1 MRLGLF
7 GGTFDPPHVGHLLAA
22 TDACDYLA
30 LDQLVF
36 IPAALQPLKAGR
48 TVAPAEV
55 RLEMLQAMVDGDPRF
70 RVDPVEIER
79 GGLSFTVDTLQS
91 YAERH
96 SGAERFFF
104 VGVDAL
110 QTLDSWREPGR
121 VVSLARL
128 AVLARAAAEGALVN
142 EAELRERVRTLGGA
156 AALDPVVL
164 TTRRVDVSSTEIR
177 GRVQEGKPIRG
188 FVLEAVARCIE
199 ERGLYR

>member
-1 MRLGLF
+1 VRLGLF

-30 LDQLVF
+30 LDKLVF

-48 TVAPAEV
+48 TVAPAEA
-55 RLEMLQAMVDGDPRF
+55 RLEMLQATVDGDPRF
-70 RVDPVEIER
+70 SVDPVEIER

-110 QTLDSWREPGR
+110 HTLDSWREPGR

-128 AVLARAAAEGALVN
+128 AVLARATAEGALVN
-142 EAELRERVRTLGGA
+142 EAELRQRVRALGGA
-156 AALDPVVL
+156 EALDPVVL

-177 GRVQEGKPIRG
+177 GRVREGKPVRG